1 MKYGKTNRKA
11 FIWML
16 AGLGLIGIVIVPL
29 TFGAQVF
36 SAMPRP
42 TATPVVQRRE
52 VIGEIESP
60 TISFISNPS
69 ATCSLPAPGTGACY
83 IQWEYLNVTAASS
96 SYIISMTVQIEDRV
110 RAYHSG
116 FFQNSMYIPAQMT
129 APGYKVVCGEPNP
142 AGPPGLGNSYN
153 YTIRARDSDGLSA
166 ANYGTVTCP
175 ADVVRLFLPVIQKR

>member
-1 MKYGKTNRKA
+1 
-11 FIWML
+11 ML
-16 AGLGLIGIVIVPL
+16 VGLGLIGIVIVPL
-29 TFGAQVF
+29 SFGAQAF
-36 SAMPRP
+36 SVMSKP

-96 SYIISMTVQIEDRV
+96 SYIISMTLQIGDRI
-110 RAYHSG
+110 RAYHTG
-116 FFQNSMYIPAQMT
+116 FFQNSMTIPAGMT
-129 APGYKVVCGEPNP
+129 APGYKVLCGEPNP

-153 YTIRARDSDGLSA
+153 YITRARDSDGLSA

-175 ADVVRLFLPVIQKR
+175 ADVAHIFLPIIQKR